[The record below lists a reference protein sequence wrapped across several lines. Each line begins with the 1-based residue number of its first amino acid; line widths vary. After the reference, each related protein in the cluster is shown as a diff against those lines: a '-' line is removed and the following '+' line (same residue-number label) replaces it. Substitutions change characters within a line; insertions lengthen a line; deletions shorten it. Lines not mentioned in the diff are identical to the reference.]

1 MKEMRPR
8 HIVLFIACCFALVGG
23 LVVLGNLYRPLLGD
37 IRCPEVEIL
46 AESQEKF
53 EVRPLRCLKLEVGD
67 KSQELGVESQESR
80 VESRESK
87 VESRK
92 SGIRSQE
99 SGIRS

>member
-37 IRCPEVEIL
+37 IRCPEVEFL
-46 AESQEKF
+46 AES
-53 EVRPLRCLKLEVGD
+53 R
-67 KSQELGVESQESR
+67 ESR
-80 VESRESK
+80 VESRESRVKSRESK

-92 SGIRSQE
+92 SGDE
-99 SGIRS
+99 SDTTETLVPME

>member
-37 IRCPEVEIL
+37 IRCPEVEFL

-53 EVRPLRCLKLEVGD
+53 EVRPLRCWKLDRYAV
-67 KSQELGVESQESR
+67 
-80 VESRESK
+80 
-87 VESRK
+87 
-92 SGIRSQE
+92 RSW
-99 SGIRS
+99 S